1 MFKLLRKSIKTKFY
15 VTSREFR
22 MVLVAVASLMI
33 GAMAFVWSNVRL
45 VGLAYE
51 HQGINRAH
59 HELLREN
66 HLLRVERESLRSLD
80 RIQSLAKNEIG
91 LKEPKSGQIVTIFL
105 RK

>member
-1 MFKLLRKSIKTKFY
+1 MFKWLRKSIKTRFY

-22 MVLVAVASLMI
+22 MVLVAVAGLMI

-51 HQGINRAH
+51 HQGLNREH
-59 HELLREN
+59 RDLLREN

-80 RIQSLAKNEIG
+80 RIQSLAKNKVG
-91 LKEPKSGQIVTIFL
+91 LKEPENGQIVTVFL
-105 RK
+105 KK

>member
-1 MFKLLRKSIKTKFY
+1 MFKWLRKSLKVRFY
-15 VTSREFR
+15 VASREFR
-22 MVLVAVASLMI
+22 MVLVAFAGLMI
-33 GAMAFVWSNVRL
+33 GAMAFVWSNIRM

-51 HQGINRAH
+51 HQGLDREHRDLI
-59 HELLREN
+59 REN
-66 HLLRVERESLRSLD
+66 RLLRVERESLRSLD